1 MSAAFAAVAGD
12 AMREVCDVAEHDA
25 REPEN
30 RPDAKAVSFTCFNT
44 ENTITVYGRAQADDA
59 LWKARELCRK
69 LHSLWSF
76 TDQRSDIARLNEDVA
91 AVTVDWLTAEL
102 VQKMRAFNSREPLFD
117 FTIGQASYL
126 WKRTPRVPG
135 YAAIAA
141 ALSHTGAES
150 VHVIGIEVR
159 KDDPLLQVDVGAAA
173 KGFAADMVAD
183 ILRACGIG
191 CADIDLGGN
200 LRFIGQ
206 HPDGRPWLLEV
217 DVPTELGLPHVFFE
231 AADCSVSTSS
241 CFLRSRTIGGESYHH
256 IIDPRDG
263 RPSRSDIA
271 TATVVSE
278 SSAYADMLSTVAVL
292 AGSAGFPA
300 LCERH
305 EDAGIVALTHGG
317 EVLHSENLHVSV
329 YSQ

>member
-1 MSAAFAAVAGD
+1 MSAAFAAAAGD

-30 RPDAKAVSFTCFNT
+30 RSDAKAVSFTCFNT
-44 ENTITVYGRAQADDA
+44 ENTITVYGHARADDA
-59 LWKARELCRK
+59 LRKARELCRR
-69 LHSLWSF
+69 LHFLWSF
-76 TDQRSDIARLNEDVA
+76 TDQRSDIARLNEDAA
-91 AVTVDWLTAEL
+91 AVTVDRLTAEL
-102 VQKMRAFNSREPLFD
+102 VQKMRAFHAREPLFD

-126 WKRTPRVPG
+126 WKQASNVPSN
-135 YAAIAA
+135 ARIAA
-141 ALSHTGAES
+141 AMLHAGAEK
-150 VHVIGIEVR
+150 VHVAGTEVR

-217 DVPTELGLPHVFFE
+217 DVPTELGLSHVFFE

-263 RPSRSDIA
+263 RPLRSDIA